1 MQTIETCFLQ
11 LPCTVHS
18 DEPFQTPIVSA
29 KASTIESLI
38 SIVQESRLG
47 ESIVSR
53 SDSSL
58 NVSRASPAQSDSS
71 LTDIINYINADL
83 FTSCAADKTP

>member
-1 MQTIETCFLQ
+1 M
-11 LPCTVHS
+11 
-18 DEPFQTPIVSA
+18 SA

-83 FTSCAADKTP
+83 FTSCAADRILSDQLSHHLATWFSLHLQLRLPVP